1 MRPPEPR
8 WSWASW
14 PLLWPGEGSSDR
26 IGLTGPCA
34 GGCPLFGP
42 RSLGESPVADSVARL
57 RAALADR
64 YTIERELGRGGMAT
78 VYLAGDVKHRRTV
91 AIKVL
96 RPELASLLGPDR
108 FLREVEIAARLN
120 HPHILALYDSGDAD
134 GFLFYVMP
142 YIAGES
148 LRNKLEREQQ
158 LSVDEAL
165 GITRQVASALAHAH
179 ARNVI
184 HRDVKPEN
192 ILLHEGEAM
201 VTDFG
206 IALAVSAAANER
218 MTQTGITLGT
228 PAYMSPEEAASER
241 ALDARSD
248 VYSLGC
254 VLYEMLAGE
263 PPYTGSTAQA
273 LITKRLVDP
282 VPAVRRL
289 RAAVPVG
296 VEQALTKA
304 LAKVPADRWAS
315 AVAFAE
321 ALTAPARPRPPSVA
335 VLPFLNLSAD
345 PENEYFADGI
355 TEDVIAHLS
364 KIRALK
370 VISRTSVM
378 AFKQRE
384 QSLKEIG
391 ARLDAAALLEGSVR
405 RVGDRVRIVAQLIDA
420 ENDRHLWAETYDRQ
434 LTDVFSIQTDVA
446 LHIASALKAELSHD
460 EKTRLY
466 KEPTSDLQAYQL
478 YLQGRHCYTRYT
490 EEGTRKGLEYFEQA
504 IAQDPDYALA
514 YAALAMAYTEL
525 GETGALRPDEAYARA
540 KAASAKALAL
550 DSGLGEAHCMLA
562 FIKAVCDFDWLGAE
576 EEFKRALALTPNSA
590 DTYDLYGRMCLAL
603 ERNEEALALERRAQE
618 LDPLAHR
625 ADVARTLLR
634 MARHAEALQAAT
646 RAIEF
651 DPQYARGHATLAWAY
666 LKKGI
671 IEQGLAELETAVS
684 LSPGDTLWLAQLGQA
699 YGIAGKVAKARDVLR
714 QLEEL
719 SRERFVSPYHMAIVY
734 TGLDEQDSALDWLE
748 RAYEER
754 SGPVYSVK
762 GSFLFTSLRAHPRF
776 TALLKK
782 MNLA

>member
-1 MRPPEPR
+1 M
-8 WSWASW
+8 
-14 PLLWPGEGSSDR
+14 
-26 IGLTGPCA
+26 
-34 GGCPLFGP
+34 
-42 RSLGESPVADSVARL
+42 ADSVARL
-57 RAALADR
+57 RAALADQ
-64 YTIERELGRGGMAT
+64 YAIERELGRGGMAT
-78 VYLAGDVKHRRTV
+78 VYLASDLKHRRTV

-96 RPELASLLGPDR
+96 RPEIASLLGPDR
-108 FLREVEIAARLN
+108 FVREVEIAARLN
-120 HPHILALYDSGDAD
+120 HPHILALHDSGDAD

-142 YIAGES
+142 YVAGES
-148 LRNKLEREQQ
+148 LRQRLDREKQ
-158 LSVDEAL
+158 LSLDEAL
-165 GITRQVASALAHAH
+165 AITRQVASALAHAH
-179 ARNVI
+179 AHNVI

-206 IALAVSAAANER
+206 IALAVSAAADDR
-218 MTQTGITLGT
+218 LTQTGIAVGT
-228 PAYMSPEEAASER
+228 PAYMSPEQAASER

-263 PPYTGSTAQA
+263 PPYTGSTAQV
-273 LITKRLVDP
+273 LIAKRLVDP

-315 AVAFAE
+315 ALAFAE
-321 ALTAPARPRPPSVA
+321 ALTAPARPGLPSVA
-335 VLPFLNLSAD
+335 VLPFVNLSSD

-378 AFKQRE
+378 AFKQRD

-391 ARLDAAALLEGSVR
+391 ARLEAAALLEGSVR

-420 ENDRHLWAETYDRQ
+420 ETDRHLWAETYDRR
-434 LTDVFSIQTDVA
+434 LTDVFAIQTDVA
-446 LHIASALKAELSHD
+446 LHIASALEAELSPD
-460 EKTRLY
+460 EKSRLH

-478 YLQGRHCYTRYT
+478 YLQGRHCYLRYT
-490 EEGTRKGLEYFEQA
+490 EEGTRKGLEYFERA

-514 YAALAMAYTEL
+514 HAALAMVYTEL
-525 GETGALRPDEAYARA
+525 GEVGALRPDEAYTRA
-540 KAASAKALAL
+540 KAASARALAL

-562 FIKAVCDFDWLGAE
+562 FIKAVCDFDWAGAE
-576 EEFKRALALTPNSA
+576 AEFKRALELTPNSA

-603 ERNEEALALERRAQE
+603 ERNGEALAMEQRAQE

-625 ADVARTLLR
+625 ADVARALLR
-634 MARHAEALQAAT
+634 AGRNDEALEAAT
-646 RAIEF
+646 RAVAL
-651 DPQYARGHATLAWAY
+651 DPHYARGHATLGWAY

-671 IEQGLAELETAVS
+671 VERGVAELETAVS
-684 LSPGDTLWLAQLGQA
+684 LSPGDTLWLAQLGRRTA
-699 YGIAGKVAKARDVLR
+699 WWVT
-714 QLEEL
+714 
-719 SRERFVSPYHMAIVY
+719 SREPGTCCANSRSCPGGASSHPTTWRSCTRVSASRRPPSI
-734 TGLDEQDSALDWLE
+734 GW
-748 RAYEER
+748 
-754 SGPVYSVK
+754 SGPTK
-762 GSFLFTSLRAHPRF
+762 GDRARP
-776 TALLKK
+776 TASRARSCSRPFAGTRDSQLY
-782 MNLA
+782 

>member
-1 MRPPEPR
+1 M
-8 WSWASW
+8 
-14 PLLWPGEGSSDR
+14 
-26 IGLTGPCA
+26 
-34 GGCPLFGP
+34 
-42 RSLGESPVADSVARL
+42 ADSVARL
-57 RAALADR
+57 RAALADQ
-64 YTIERELGRGGMAT
+64 YAIERELGRGGMAT
-78 VYLAGDVKHRRTV
+78 VYLASDLKHRRTV

-96 RPELASLLGPDR
+96 RPEIASLLGPDR
-108 FLREVEIAARLN
+108 FVREVEIAARLN
-120 HPHILALYDSGDAD
+120 HPHILALHDSGDAD

-142 YIAGES
+142 YVAGES
-148 LRNKLEREQQ
+148 LRQRLDREKQ
-158 LSVDEAL
+158 LSLDEAL
-165 GITRQVASALAHAH
+165 AITRQVASALAHAH
-179 ARNVI
+179 AHNVI

-206 IALAVSAAANER
+206 IALAVSAAADDR
-218 MTQTGITLGT
+218 LTQTGIAVGT
-228 PAYMSPEEAASER
+228 PAYMSPEQAASER

-254 VLYEMLAGE
+254 VLYERLAGE
-263 PPYTGSTAQA
+263 PPYTGSTAQV
-273 LITKRLVDP
+273 LIAKRLVDP

-315 AVAFAE
+315 ALAFAE
-321 ALTAPARPRPPSVA
+321 ALTAPARPGLPSVA
-335 VLPFLNLSAD
+335 VLPFVNLSSD

-378 AFKQRE
+378 AFKQRD

-391 ARLDAAALLEGSVR
+391 ARLEAAALLEGSVR

-420 ENDRHLWAETYDRQ
+420 ETDRHLWAETYDRR
-434 LTDVFSIQTDVA
+434 LTDVFAIQTDVA
-446 LHIASALKAELSHD
+446 LHIASALEAELSPD
-460 EKTRLY
+460 EKSRLH

-478 YLQGRHCYTRYT
+478 YLQGRHCYLRYT
-490 EEGTRKGLEYFEQA
+490 EEGTRKGLEYFERA

-514 YAALAMAYTEL
+514 HAALAMVYTEL
-525 GETGALRPDEAYARA
+525 GEVGALRPDEAYTRA
-540 KAASAKALAL
+540 KAASARALAL

-562 FIKAVCDFDWLGAE
+562 FIKAVCDFDWAGAE
-576 EEFKRALALTPNSA
+576 AEFKRALELTPNSA

-603 ERNEEALALERRAQE
+603 ERNGEALAMEQRAQE

-625 ADVARTLLR
+625 ADVARALLR
-634 MARHAEALQAAT
+634 AGRNDEALEAAT
-646 RAIEF
+646 RAVAL
-651 DPQYARGHATLAWAY
+651 DPHYARGHATLGWAY

-671 IEQGLAELETAVS
+671 VERGVAELETAVS
-684 LSPGDTLWLAQLGQA
+684 LSPGDTLWLAQLGEA
-699 YGIAGKVAKARDVLR
+699 YGVVGNVAGARDVLR

-719 SRERFVSPYHMAIVY
+719 SRRRFVSPYHMALVY
-734 TGLDEQDSALDWLE
+734 TGLGEPETAIDWLE
-748 RAYEER
+748 RAYEGR

-762 GSFLFTSLRAHPRF
+762 GSFLFTTLRGHPRF

>member
-1 MRPPEPR
+1 M
-8 WSWASW
+8 
-14 PLLWPGEGSSDR
+14 
-26 IGLTGPCA
+26 
-34 GGCPLFGP
+34 
-42 RSLGESPVADSVARL
+42 ADAVARL
-57 RAALADR
+57 RAALEDR
-64 YTIERELGRGGMAT
+64 YRIERELGRGGMAT

-96 RPELASLLGPDR
+96 RPELAAQLGPDR
-108 FLREVEIAARLN
+108 FLREVEIAASLN

-142 YIAGES
+142 YVQGES
-148 LRNKLEREQQ
+148 LRHKLEREKQ
-158 LSVDEAL
+158 LPVEEAI
-165 GITRQVASALAHAH
+165 GITRQVASALGHAH
-179 ARNVI
+179 THNVI
-184 HRDVKPEN
+184 HRDIKPEN

-218 MTQTGITLGT
+218 LTGTGIAVGT
-228 PAYMSPEEAASER
+228 PAYMSPEQATSER
-241 ALDARSD
+241 GLDARSD
-248 VYSLGC
+248 VYSLAC

-263 PPYTGSTAQA
+263 PPYTGPTAQA

-289 RAAVPVG
+289 RAAVPLG
-296 VEQALTKA
+296 VEHALTRA

-315 AVAFAE
+315 ALDFAA
-321 ALTAPARPRPPSVA
+321 ALTAPASPRPPSVA

-355 TEDVIAHLS
+355 TEDVIAQLS

-378 AFKQRE
+378 AFKQRDR
-384 QSLKEIG
+384 SLKEIG
-391 ARLDAAALLEGSVR
+391 ARLEAATLLEGSVR

-420 ENDRHLWAETYDRQ
+420 ETDRHLWSETYDRQ
-434 LTDVFSIQTDVA
+434 LTDVFAIQADVA
-446 LHIASALKAELSHD
+446 LHIAAALRAELSPD
-460 EKTRLY
+460 EKSRLR
-466 KEPTSDLQAYQL
+466 KEPTGDLVAYQL
-478 YLQGRHCYTRYT
+478 YLQGRYCHLRYT
-490 EEGTRKGLEYFEQA
+490 EEGSRKGIEYFEQA

-514 YAALAMAYTEL
+514 YTALAMAYTEL
-525 GETGALRPDEAYARA
+525 GETGAQMPGEAFARA
-540 KAASAKALAL
+540 REASAKALAL

-562 FIKAVCDFDWLGAE
+562 FIKAVCDFDWVGAE
-576 EEFKRALALTPNSA
+576 EGFKRALALTPNSA

-603 ERNEEALALERRAQE
+603 ERNDEALAMEYRAQA

-625 ADVARTLLR
+625 ADVARALLR
-634 MARHAEALQAAT
+634 AGRYDEALLAAT
-646 RAIEF
+646 RAIEL
-651 DPQYARGHATLAWAY
+651 DPHYARAHATLAWAY
-666 LKKGI
+666 LLKGSFDR
-671 IEQGLAELETAVS
+671 GLAELATAVS

-699 YGIAGKVAKARDVLR
+699 YAMAGDTDRARDVLR

-719 SRERFVSPYHMAIVY
+719 SQQKFVSPYHRAFVH
-734 TGLDEQDSALDWLE
+734 TGLREQDRAMDWLE
-748 RAYEER
+748 QAYTER
-754 SGPVYSVK
+754 SGPVYSIK
-762 GSFLFTSLRAHPRF
+762 GSFLFTTLRGHPRF